1 MEFADLVKVLVGIGS
16 ISLLITAG
24 AVYYSRRITESNKD
38 YTKEQLDSIDQRTVT
53 AITELKSAFTE
64 STKNTREDYNHLVGH
79 IDELIDRIYT
89 RMENNTQELKEYV
102 ATEVSSLKA
111 KDYDQD
117 VKIEHT
123 KDKLHGISEDLLKF
137 KLEASEKYQQKGE

>member
-1 MEFADLVKVLVGIGS
+1 MELADLVKLLVGIGS
-16 ISLLITAG
+16 ISVIITAG
-24 AVYYSRRITESNKD
+24 AVYYSRRSTENNKE
-38 YTKEQLDSIDQRTVT
+38 YTKQQIDSIDKRTIST
-53 AITELKSAFTE
+53 ISELKVAFTDNA
-64 STKNTREDYNHLVGH
+64 KNTREDYNHLVTH
-79 IDELIDRIYT
+79 IDERIDRIYT
-89 RMENNTQELKEYV
+89 SMENNTQDLKEYV